1 MSAFR
6 AVSKHTRSLS
16 RTMQAPARAFHSPF
30 KVLAN
35 SPLTNP
41 PPPNATVSPIYE
53 KQQDASPEP
62 RRSHAGTQTYVV
74 SEPDPAH
81 TPYEVPS
88 GAYPTSAPYVSFAAA
103 EAPNQGAQ
111 PSSSSA
117 SHAHPTLSRAVPQN
131 ESGVMASSA
140 VRHGEAPGEMR
151 GGSDGGLGLMDGKTT
166 TGENRLADRNPQPD
180 DPAVAE
186 KWSKMG
192 VDNAWKDRK

>member
-35 SPLTNP
+35 SPLTSAP
-41 PPPNATVSPIYE
+41 APTAMVYE

-88 GAYPTSAPYVSFAAA
+88 GAYPTSAPYASFAAA
-103 EAPNQGAQ
+103 EAPNHGTQH
-111 PSSSSA
+111 SSTSA
-117 SHAHPTLSRAVPQN
+117 SPAHPTLSRAVPQN
-131 ESGVMASSA
+131 ESGVMTSGA
-140 VRHGEAPGEMR
+140 VRHREALGEMR
-151 GGSDGGLGLMDGKTT
+151 SGSDGGLGLMDGATT
-166 TGENRLADRNPQPD
+166 TGENRLADRNPSPS
-180 DPAVAE
+180 DPAVAA

-192 VDNAWKDRK
+192 NDTAWKDRK